1 MVGSMLHRYAVKKS
15 GDENRQ
21 DAGMTLLSLLLS
33 EGMQSAAYM
42 DNRDGLPLNK
52 IVLDSYQEN
61 KLTTY
66 LEFLKDYDLE
76 EAQILEGEGSMSGL
90 VRQEA
95 AMQP

>member
-1 MVGSMLHRYAVKKS
+1 M
-15 GDENRQ
+15 
-21 DAGMTLLSLLLS
+21 
-33 EGMQSAAYM
+33 
-42 DNRDGLPLNK
+42 
-52 IVLDSYQEN
+52 LDSYQEN

-95 AMQP
+95 AVQ